1 MPSHIQQPVLFLRRR
16 SLIPFGLAIAM
27 SSHVHAEI
35 LRFDGN
41 AVSNVSNYVINATEW
56 ADYVGGS
63 GTFASA
69 NQGGRLFWRGTSGD
83 GQYLRFDLSSLNGL
97 SLVDPVTVTLQN
109 GNTTWG
115 GGVGGSF
122 IATANGPWTA
132 GAGQAVPGA
141 TAIVNAVNPS
151 GSVGS
156 GAAVSWSIGLST
168 FQNFVNNPSSFNGL
182 AIIGGAA
189 SQLHF
194 NNPMSPFL
202 TARAGT
208 LSPLPNVIVADTGT
222 STWNAN
228 NYSFLASNQ
237 FSATANTL
245 RITGNLIDE
254 LSGAGTLSIFQGGT
268 VEVDQLGN
276 SNYLMALD
284 GTTIHTGGR
293 LTSDGYS
300 SLRNLTLSGGE
311 LTSTNTDISLGG
323 WSLAENIIVNGATT
337 STISAQQVSLE
348 QGVIDVEAGATLVFS
363 GSTSPSGSLTKNGAG
378 LMQITARQSFTG
390 GTTVQAGTLELQG
403 QSAGNG
409 WLRGLVM
416 VNPGATLLFTGGDG
430 SGFGWNQRASQLVI
444 NGGTFAAPGGNH
456 FGYGGS
462 VPMLVELND
471 GGTISGNGQW
481 NGDGLLSF
489 RSSGDSTNVIDG
501 SWVLRTDNGAN
512 HTFTVDDG
520 AASVDLQVSADLI
533 DSTQVIAWSS
543 KSSITKDGEGT
554 MVLSGNNSYMGDTT
568 VLAGTLSIA
577 SPMLNDQALV
587 ILGENAKIDL
597 NFVGTDVVDSIQI
610 LGVGT
615 LPAGTYDASHPTYGQ
630 YFTGTGSL
638 TLDVP
643 NSTWI
648 SQIDGV
654 WSEATNWLNG
664 VVPIGHDALA
674 SFQGANG
681 VTVTLD
687 SSRIMGHLAFDVAD
701 YVLAGTGALT
711 FSAANTPSIQVGA
724 GRSTVISAG
733 ITGTSGFEKLGA
745 GTLQLTGIKTY
756 TGETIVSAGTLQ
768 LNSAN
773 FDQSVIRGTVTVN
786 SGAILDII
794 GFDYA
799 GLGRI
804 NGANVTALNV
814 NGGTVNN
821 SVISWLTQ
829 SRVTLTGGSMLG
841 GSYHIINS
849 TIDSA
854 ASEVTS
860 TISSSLVVRKD
871 FGSRDLV
878 ISTVDGAADVDLHI
892 SGSISQ
898 VGSSTSLTKNGAGT
912 LLLSGQINY
921 SGATIV
927 NEGAL
932 ALSSPILPDTSTVLI
947 SAGAQMRL
955 NFTGVDVIDSLEID
969 GSGRLPAG
977 IYDANH
983 PQYGAFFTGTGALV
997 IEGTSSRWISLADGT
1012 WSDST
1017 NWENGQIAVGYD
1029 ATATFQEST
1038 GVNVTLDSNRKIGH
1052 LVFDVSD
1059 YSLVGS
1065 GILSLESSIPP
1076 SIRVGAGR
1084 TANVSAGLAG
1094 SSGLEKN
1101 GAGRLRLSGVK
1112 SYTGITNV
1120 MEGTLELFN
1129 STGGNSLIRGSLFI
1143 STGASVEITGGDG
1156 TGFGWFNPVNNIEID
1171 GGTLHAVNSS
1181 HIGFGANARLNL
1193 YNGSSVLGA
1202 WQWNGDGGLSVATYG
1217 DATNV
1222 INGNLTL
1229 RADAGAVHSFY
1240 VDDGAATT
1248 DLEIGANL
1256 SDQWPEVWWVP
1267 ASGLT
1272 KNGPG
1277 QMVLKGTNTYDGNT
1291 LINEG
1296 SLVIDASASMRFRPT
1311 ANGQSNQVLGN
1322 TTSTLVFEGAINLD
1336 LSVANTTVGNSWNL
1350 INLSSFTENAPT
1362 LTPSAVTS
1370 SAGNF
1375 TEVSPGQWQLDVPGA
1390 KWVFATSTGTL
1401 SYQLSAS
1408 DFDTWKSSVG
1418 LNGSASDDND
1428 GDGLTNFQEYA
1439 FGLDPLSTR
1448 SVNAIHRSLDSATG
1462 TFSYTRRRTELTGL
1476 TYSVWY
1482 STDLTQ
1488 WVEDTSALHG
1498 IPSVNGDVESVTV
1511 TVDSSLLSQPKLFLR
1526 VRAQ

>member
-1 MPSHIQQPVLFLRRR
+1 MQQPAHFRRRR
-16 SLIPFGLAIAM
+16 SLMPFALAIAM
-27 SSHVHAEI
+27 SSHAYAEI

-56 ADYVGGS
+56 ADYLGGN
-63 GTFASA
+63 GTFTSA
-69 NQGGRLFWRGTSGD
+69 NQGGRLYWRGTSGD

-97 SLVDPVTVTLQN
+97 SLVAPVTVTLQN

-132 GAGQAVPGA
+132 GAGQVVPGA
-141 TAIVNAVNPS
+141 TAIANAVNPS
-151 GSVGS
+151 GSVGW
-156 GAAVSWSIGLST
+156 GDAVSWSISLST
-168 FQNFVNNPSSFNGL
+168 FQNFVNNPSSFHGL

-222 STWNAN
+222 SRWNAN
-228 NYSFLASNQ
+228 SYSFLASNQ

-245 RITGNLIDE
+245 RITGNLIDDT
-254 LSGAGTLSIFQGGT
+254 SGAGTLSIFQGGT

-276 SNYLMALD
+276 ANYLIALD
-284 GTTIHTGGR
+284 GTTIHTGGK
-293 LTSDGYS
+293 LTSNGYS

-337 STISAQQVSLE
+337 STISAQQVALE
-348 QGVIDVEAGATLVFS
+348 QGVIDVESGATLLFS
-363 GSTSPSGSLTKNGAG
+363 GSTTASGSLTKNGAG
-378 LMQITARQSFTG
+378 LMQITTRQSFTG

-403 QSAGNG
+403 QNAGNG
-409 WLRGLVM
+409 WLRGLVT

-444 NGGTFAAPGGNH
+444 NGGTFSAPGGNH
-456 FGYGGS
+456 FGFGGT
-462 VPMLVELND
+462 VPMLIELND

-512 HTFTVDDG
+512 HTFSVSDG
-520 AASVDLQVSADLI
+520 AASVDLRVNANLI
-533 DSTQVIAWSS
+533 DSTEVMAWSS
-543 KSSITKDGEGT
+543 KSSIIKDGEGT
-554 MVLSGNNSYMGDTT
+554 MVLTGNNSYMGDTT
-568 VLAGTLSIA
+568 ILAGTLSIA
-577 SPMLNDQALV
+577 SPMLNDQASV
-587 ILGENAKIDL
+587 ILGVNAKIDL

-615 LPAGTYDASHPTYGQ
+615 LPPGTYDANHPTYGS
-630 YFTGTGSL
+630 YFTGTGALS
-638 TLDVP
+638 LDVP
-643 NSTWI
+643 SSTWI
-648 SQIDGV
+648 SQTDGV
-654 WSEATNWLNG
+654 WSNAANWLNG
-664 VVPIGHDALA
+664 VVPIGHDAIA
-674 SFQGANG
+674 TFQGATG

-687 SSRIMGHLAFDVAD
+687 GNRMMGHLAFDVAD
-701 YVLAGTGALT
+701 YVLAGESALT

-724 GRSTVISAG
+724 DRTVVISAG
-733 ITGTSGFEKLGA
+733 IAGTRGFEKLGA

-768 LNSAN
+768 LNSSN

-786 SGAILDII
+786 SGAVLDII

-814 NGGTVNN
+814 NGGAVNN
-821 SVISWLTQ
+821 SVISWLTGNT
-829 SRVTLTGGSMLG
+829 VTLTGGSMLG
-841 GSYHIINS
+841 GNYHIINS
-849 TIDSA
+849 TINSA

-860 TISSSLVVRKD
+860 NITSSLVVRKD
-871 FGSRDLV
+871 FGSRDLA
-878 ISTVDGAADVDLHI
+878 ISTEDGAADIDLHL

-898 VGSSTSLTKNGAGT
+898 VGSATSLTKNGPGT

-921 SGATIV
+921 SGATLV
-927 NEGAL
+927 NEGTL
-932 ALSSPILPDTSTVLI
+932 AISAPILPDTSTVVI

-955 NFTGVDVIDSLEID
+955 NFTGVDVVDTLEID

-977 IYDANH
+977 IYDVNH

-997 IEGTSSRWISLADGT
+997 VEGTSSRWISLADGT

-1052 LVFDVSD
+1052 LAFDFSD
-1059 YSLVGS
+1059 YSIVGP
-1065 GILSLESSIPP
+1065 GILSLESSTPP

-1084 TANVSAGLAG
+1084 TARIPAGLAG
-1094 SSGLEKN
+1094 NSGLEKL
-1101 GAGRLRLSGVK
+1101 GPGRLQLSGIK
-1112 SYTGITNV
+1112 SYSGITNV

-1129 STGGNSLIRGSLFI
+1129 ATAGNSLIRGALFI
-1143 STGASVEITGGDG
+1143 APGASVEITGGDG
-1156 TGFGWFNPVNNIEID
+1156 TGFGWSNPVNNIEID
-1171 GGTLHAVNSS
+1171 AGTLQAVNTS
-1181 HIGFGANARLNL
+1181 HLGFGGNARLNL
-1193 YNGSSVLGA
+1193 YNGASVLGT
-1202 WQWNGDGGLSVATYG
+1202 WQWNGDGGLNVATYG

-1222 INGNLTL
+1222 IHGNLIL
-1229 RADAGAVHSFY
+1229 RADAGASHSFY
-1240 VDDGAATT
+1240 VDDGAAGT

-1277 QMVLKGTNTYDGNT
+1277 TMLLKGTNTYDGDT
-1291 LINEG
+1291 LVNEG
-1296 SLVIDASASMRFRPT
+1296 SLVIDATASMRFRPT
-1311 ANGQSNQVLGN
+1311 ANGQSNQVRGG
-1322 TTSTLVFEGAINLD
+1322 TSSSLLFQGAINLD
-1336 LSVANTTVGNSWNL
+1336 LTAANPTGGNSWIL
-1350 INLSSFTENAPT
+1350 INLSSFTENVPI

-1370 SAGNF
+1370 NAGHF
-1375 TEVSPGQWQLDVPGA
+1375 TEVTPGQWELDVPGA

-1408 DFDTWKSSVG
+1408 DFDTWKLSIG
-1418 LNGSASDDND
+1418 LNGNANDDND

-1439 FGLDPLSTR
+1439 FGLDPLSAT

-1462 TFSYTRRRTELTGL
+1462 TFSYTRRRTNLTGL

-1488 WVEDTSALHG
+1488 WVEDTSAVHG
-1498 IPSVNGDVESVTV
+1498 MPSVNGDVESVAV
-1511 TVDSSLLSQPKLFLR
+1511 TVDANLLSQPKLFLR
-1526 VRAQ
+1526 VRAK